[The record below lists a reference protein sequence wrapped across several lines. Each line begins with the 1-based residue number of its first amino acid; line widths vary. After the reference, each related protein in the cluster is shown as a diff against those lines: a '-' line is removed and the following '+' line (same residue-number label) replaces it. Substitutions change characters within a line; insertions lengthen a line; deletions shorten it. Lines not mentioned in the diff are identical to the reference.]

1 MNSSIPDPSPDTS
14 SNKAFTDDLLKD
26 RSALYRAIDFHLT
39 GKQPT
44 APDELRFY
52 NVSKDVSFEDAQLYV
67 ADLLRCASVTAYQCG
82 DQLKGA
88 DRALVFSVWH
98 LLEIAKAMVDR
109 SIECLG
115 MKQSCVWLKTLIASD
130 TAFASKPAPTFDLR

>member
-1 MNSSIPDPSPDTS
+1 MERSAPDPPPENPANETV
-14 SNKAFTDDLLKD
+14 TDDLLRD
-26 RSALYRAIDFHLT
+26 RSALYRAIDFYLT
-39 GKQPT
+39 GKQPA

-52 NVSKDVSFEDAQLYV
+52 NVSKDVSFEDTQLYV

-82 DQLKGA
+82 NQLKGA
-88 DRALVFSVWH
+88 DRAMVYSIWH

-115 MKQSCVWLKTLIASD
+115 MKQD
-130 TAFASKPAPTFDLR
+130 

>member
-1 MNSSIPDPSPDTS
+1 MKKSVPDPPPES
-14 SNKAFTDDLLKD
+14 SVQHGPTDDPPRD
-26 RSALYRAIDFHLT
+26 RSALYRAIDFYLT
-39 GKQPT
+39 GEHPT

-52 NVSKDVSFEDAQLYV
+52 NVSKDVSFEDTQLYI

-82 DQLKGA
+82 DHLHGA
-88 DRALVFSVWH
+88 DRAMVFSVWH

-115 MKQSCVWLKTLIASD
+115 MKQG
-130 TAFASKPAPTFDLR
+130 

>member
-1 MNSSIPDPSPDTS
+1 MKRPVPDPP
-14 SNKAFTDDLLKD
+14 SNAPETDAPLRD
-26 RSALYRAIDFHLT
+26 RSALYRAIDFYLT
-39 GKQPT
+39 GEQPS

-52 NVSKDVSFEDAQLYV
+52 NVSDDVSFEDTQLYV

-88 DRALVFSVWH
+88 DRVMVFSIWH

-109 SIECLG
+109 SIDCLG
-115 MKQSCVWLKTLIASD
+115 MKQG
-130 TAFASKPAPTFDLR
+130 

>member
-1 MNSSIPDPSPDTS
+1 MRKSVPDPPPEPSTKGNP
-14 SNKAFTDDLLKD
+14 TDDPPRD
-26 RSALYRAIDFHLT
+26 RSALYRAIDFYLT
-39 GKQPT
+39 GEQPS

-52 NVSKDVSFEDAQLYV
+52 NVSEDVSFEDAQLYL

-88 DRALVFSVWH
+88 ERAMVFSVWH

-109 SIECLG
+109 SIDCLG
-115 MKQSCVWLKTLIASD
+115 MKQG
-130 TAFASKPAPTFDLR
+130 

>member
-1 MNSSIPDPSPDTS
+1 MKKSVPDPPPETS
-14 SNKAFTDDLLKD
+14 TEDPLRD

-39 GKQPT
+39 GKQP
-44 APDELRFY
+44 APPDEMRFY
-52 NVSKDVSFEDAQLYV
+52 NVSKDVSFEDTQLYV

-88 DRALVFSVWH
+88 DRAMVYSIWH
-98 LLEIAKAMVDR
+98 LLEIAKAMVDH

-115 MKQSCVWLKTLIASD
+115 MKQD
-130 TAFASKPAPTFDLR
+130 

>member
-1 MNSSIPDPSPDTS
+1 MKKSVPDPPPETS
-14 SNKAFTDDLLKD
+14 TEDPLRD

-39 GKQPT
+39 GKQP
-44 APDELRFY
+44 APPDEMRFY
-52 NVSKDVSFEDAQLYV
+52 NVSKDVSFEDTQLYV

-88 DRALVFSVWH
+88 DRAMVYSIWH
-98 LLEIAKAMVDR
+98 LLEIAKAMVDH

-115 MKQSCVWLKTLIASD
+115 MKMG
-130 TAFASKPAPTFDLR
+130 